1 MRVSN
6 HNEEAQVSNG
16 APSREEHVDD
26 DDDDRSFDGM
36 EAEDWLMK
44 QHAKTPDTT
53 CSDQPQEEAEAILLG
68 RAKPGASD
76 GSCLLVH
83 DNTKVNGKEQT
94 SAVYPKEEQTM
105 TSIVGVVLPTT
116 NGSVDV
122 SRPPASVLPITRSTE
137 LLLAPGVILDAES
150 TALASY
156 HNFVVAEMSP
166 HDDGQAL
173 VIEGVKTVD
182 PRRRRILILLCTLFV
197 ALFVAVAPYMIT
209 RTFTSSNSGPAGDG
223 GEPQDPQN
231 MTASITSRGGNLS
244 VTIGDAWTSFS
255 PGGIENFI
263 VLNGALDLFQKLVS
277 QTDKTFTFFS
287 ASKQADV
294 MGGVDLTFITKG
306 LTPMYNGHV
315 VSKVCLNCL
324 YI

>member
-1 MRVSN
+1 MSN
-6 HNEEAQVSNG
+6 VELTHTDAHAAIKADHENDE
-16 APSREEHVDD
+16 
-26 DDDDRSFDGM
+26 RSFDGM
-36 EAEDWLMK
+36 EVEDWLMK

-53 CSDQPQEEAEAILLG
+53 CSDDQLEDEEGAEAILLG

-76 GSCLLVH
+76 WSCLLVH
-83 DNTKVNGKEQT
+83 DDTKANGKEQT
-94 SAVYPKEEQTM
+94 SSVYPKEEETM
-105 TSIVGVVLPTT
+105 TSTVGAVVPT
-116 NGSVDV
+116 SVDV
-122 SRPPASVLPITRSTE
+122 SRPPASVLPITRRTE
-137 LLLAPGVILDAES
+137 LLLSPGVILDAES

-166 HDDGQAL
+166 HEDDQAL

-182 PRRRRILILLCTLFV
+182 PRRRRILILLFTLFV
-197 ALFVAVAPYMIT
+197 AFFVAVAPFMIT
-209 RTFTSSNSGPAGDG
+209 RAITSSNISPAGDG

-294 MGGVDLTFITKG
+294 MGGVDLTFITKA
-306 LTPMYNGHV
+306 LSPMYNGHV
-315 VSKVCLNCL
+315 VSKVHLNC
-324 YI
+324 

>member
-1 MRVSN
+1 MMRVSN
-6 HNEEAQVSNG
+6 HDEEAQVSNANVN

-26 DDDDRSFDGM
+26 DDDDDRSFDGM
-36 EAEDWLMK
+36 EVEDWLMK

-53 CSDQPQEEAEAILLG
+53 CSDQPEEGAGAILLG

-83 DNTKVNGKEQT
+83 GDTKVNGKEQT
-94 SAVYPKEEQTM
+94 GAVYPKEEQTM
-105 TSIVGVVLPTT
+105 TSTVGAVVPT
-116 NGSVDV
+116 SVDM
-122 SRPPASVLPITRSTE
+122 SRPPASVLPITRRTE
-137 LLLAPGVILDAES
+137 IALSPGVILDAES

-209 RTFTSSNSGPAGDG
+209 RAITSSNNSPAGDG

-231 MTASITSRGGNLS
+231 KTASITSRGGNLS
-244 VTIGDAWTSFS
+244 VTIGM
-255 PGGIENFI
+255 PGPVSLLG
-263 VLNGALDLFQKLVS
+263 VLRIS
-277 QTDKTFTFFS
+277 S
-287 ASKQADV
+287 S
-294 MGGVDLTFITKG
+294 
-306 LTPMYNGHV
+306 
-315 VSKVCLNCL
+315 
-324 YI
+324 